1 MFSNDRNDNIQV
13 MIDIL
18 YSIDVSIFY
27 FINKTIAN
35 PATDFLMPFITELNH
50 WKIFYAIMFLYLL
63 IGAGK
68 RGRIVAIG
76 LILLVAASD
85 QISSNLIKNTIERI
99 RPCNVLPDVRL
110 LVGCTQS
117 FSFPSSH
124 AVNNFA
130 GAVFLSHFYPKFSI
144 SFYIGAFLM
153 AISRVFVGVHYPS
166 DVFFGTIIGIS
177 IGMLFV
183 FLWDS
188 LNKKYKI
195 LKN

>member
-1 MFSNDRNDNIQV
+1 MVEF
-13 MIDIL
+13 L
-18 YSIDVSIFY
+18 YKIDVSVFY
-27 FINKTIAN
+27 FINKTLAN
-35 PATDFLMPFITELNH
+35 PVTDFMMPFITELNH

-63 IGAGK
+63 IGGGK

-76 LILLVAASD
+76 LILLVATSD
-85 QISSNLIKNTIERI
+85 QISSNLIKNAVERI

-130 GAVFLSHFYPKFSI
+130 GAVFLSHFYPKFTI

-153 AISRVFVGVHYPS
+153 AASRVFVGVHYPS
-166 DVFFGTIIGIS
+166 DVLFGIAIGVL

-183 FLWDS
+183 FLWDL